1 MSKINNKATNK
12 KTSQTKLELIPLRA
26 AIQSDADTT
35 LFVLARVIP
44 PNLENSSERP
54 RLNLG
59 LVLDR
64 SGSMQGDKM
73 RHAKAAAIYAIRQL
87 QSEDRV
93 AVTIYDDE
101 VETIVPS
108 TLATNKGDIARR
120 VDGVEARN
128 MTALHDGW
136 LEGGLQ
142 VSSHLKD
149 GQLNRVL
156 LLTDGLAN
164 EGETNPDRICSD
176 VRGLASRGV
185 STSTLGV
192 GLDYNEDLLE
202 AMARSGDGNYYFIE
216 SAADL
221 ERIFSGELQGLM
233 ATIGRKVS
241 LGCKLKSGEME
252 ILNDLETA
260 DTGRAML
267 SNLIAGAPVEIVF
280 QLQIP
285 KTRQAD
291 SYCVGEFR
299 LAFDDENGERI
310 VIRETLDLPVVES
323 RLWKA
328 LPENES
334 VHHQIAH
341 KQATRLR
348 RFAVAEM
355 ERGDIAAAQTHLQ
368 SHEALVRQD
377 AVGADWMEE
386 ELSEVR
392 ELQQNLESGET
403 TRALKASKYA
413 SYRKSRSR

>member
-1 MSKINNKATNK
+1 MSKTTTGNTP
-12 KTSQTKLELIPLRA
+12 QMKLELVPLRA
-26 AIQSDADTT
+26 AIQSDAATE
-35 LFVLARVIP
+35 LFVLARVVP
-44 PNLENSSERP
+44 PQLKISGERP

-64 SGSMQGDKM
+64 SGSMQGEKL
-73 RHAKAAAIYAIRQL
+73 RHAKAAATFAIQQL
-87 QSEDRV
+87 QKEDRV
-93 AVTIYDDE
+93 AVTIYDSE

-108 TLATNKGDIARR
+108 TLATNKAAIARR
-120 VDGVEARN
+120 LDSVEAN
-128 MTALHDGW
+128 SCTALHDGW
-136 LEGGLQ
+136 LEGGVQ
-142 VSSHLKD
+142 VSSHLQD

-164 EGETNPDRICSD
+164 EGETNTDRICSD
-176 VRGLASRGV
+176 VRGLAERGV

-221 ERIFSGELQGLM
+221 ERIFDGELQGLM

-241 LGCKLKSGEME
+241 LGCKLKNGGEME
-252 ILNDLETA
+252 ILNDLEFT

-267 SNLIAGAPVEIVF
+267 PNLIAGAPIEIVF

-285 KTRQAD
+285 ATRKAD
-291 SYCVGEFR
+291 SHSVGEFR
-299 LAFDDENGERI
+299 LAYDDENGERI
-310 VIRETLDLPVVES
+310 VVRETLSLPVVES
-323 RLWKA
+323 KIWKA
-328 LPENES
+328 LPEEES
-334 VHHQIAH
+334 VRHQIAH

-348 RFAVAEM
+348 RAAVQEM
-355 ERGDIAAAQTHLQ
+355 ERGDIAAAQTHLL
-368 SHEALVRQD
+368 SHEALVCQD
-377 AVGADWMEE
+377 AATANWSEE

-392 ELQQNLESGET
+392 ELRENLEAGET
-403 TRALKASKYA
+403 TRALKAGKYA

>member
-1 MSKINNKATNK
+1 MNK
-12 KTSQTKLELIPLRA
+12 KTAAKTPQAKFKLVPLRA
-26 AIQSDADTT
+26 AIQSDASTQ
-35 LFVLARVIP
+35 LFVLVRVIP
-44 PNLENSSERP
+44 PQLEMKGERP

-64 SGSMQGDKM
+64 SGSMQGEKM
-73 RHAKAAAIYAIRQL
+73 RHAKAAAMFAIHQL
-87 QSEDRV
+87 QKEDRV
-93 AVTIYDDE
+93 AVTIYDTK

-108 TLATNKGDIARR
+108 TLATDKADIARR
-120 VDGVEARN
+120 VQAVEARS

-136 LEGGLQ
+136 LEGGVQ
-142 VSSHLKD
+142 VSSHLES
-149 GQLNRVL
+149 GRLNRVL

-176 VRGLASRGV
+176 VQGLAARGV

-241 LGCKLKSGEME
+241 LGCKMKSGGKME
-252 ILNDLETA
+252 ILNDLEFTE
-260 DTGRAML
+260 TGRAML
-267 SNLIAGAPVEIVF
+267 PNLIAGAPVEIVF
-280 QLQIP
+280 ELQIP
-285 KTRQAD
+285 KTRQTD
-291 SYCVGEFR
+291 SHDICEFR
-299 LAFDDENGERI
+299 LAYDNENGER
-310 VIRETLDLPVVES
+310 VTLRETLSLPVVES
-323 RLWKA
+323 RIWKA
-328 LPENES
+328 LPEDET
-334 VHHQIAH
+334 VRHQIAH

-348 RFAVAEM
+348 RAAVQEM
-355 ERGDIAAAQTHLQ
+355 ERGDIAAAQTHLL
-368 SHEALVRQD
+368 SHEMLVRED
-377 AVGADWMEE
+377 AASAAWMEE

-403 TRALKASKYA
+403 ARALKVGKYA

>member
-1 MSKINNKATNK
+1 MNKTK
-12 KTSQTKLELIPLRA
+12 HGKTPQAKLELVPLRA
-26 AIQSDADTT
+26 AIQSDAATQ
-35 LFVLARVIP
+35 LFVLARVVP
-44 PNLENSSERP
+44 PQLEMKGERP

-64 SGSMQGDKM
+64 SGSMQGEKL
-73 RHAKAAAIYAIRQL
+73 RHAKAAATFAVQQL
-87 QSEDRV
+87 QKEDRV

-108 TLATNKGDIARR
+108 TLATNKADIARR
-120 VDGVEARN
+120 VQAVEADGC
-128 MTALHDGW
+128 TALHAGW
-136 LEGGLQ
+136 VEGGVQ
-142 VSSHLKD
+142 VSSHLQE

-164 EGETNPDRICSD
+164 EGETNTDRICSD
-176 VRGLASRGV
+176 ARGLATRGV

-221 ERIFSGELQGLM
+221 ERIFNGELQGLM

-241 LGCKLKSGEME
+241 LGCKLKNGGGME
-252 ILNDLETA
+252 ILNDLEFT

-267 SNLIAGAPVEIVF
+267 PNLIAGAPVEIVF

-285 KTRQAD
+285 KARQTD
-291 SYCVGEFR
+291 SRDVGEFR
-299 LAFDDENGERI
+299 LAYDDENGERI
-310 VIRETLDLPVVES
+310 TLRETLSLPVVES

-334 VHHQIAH
+334 VRHQIAH

-348 RFAVAEM
+348 RAAVQEM
-355 ERGDIAAAQTHLQ
+355 ERGDIAAAQTHLL
-368 SHEALVRQD
+368 SHEALVSQD
-377 AVGADWMEE
+377 AAGADWMEE
-386 ELSEVR
+386 EISEVR
-392 ELQQNLESGET
+392 ELRENLESGQT
-403 TRALKASKYA
+403 VRALKAGKYA